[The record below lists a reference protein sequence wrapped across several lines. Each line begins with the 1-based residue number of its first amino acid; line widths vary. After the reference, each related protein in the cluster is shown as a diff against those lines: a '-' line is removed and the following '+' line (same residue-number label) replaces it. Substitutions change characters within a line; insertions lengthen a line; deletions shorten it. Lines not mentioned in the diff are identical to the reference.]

1 MTKSELKKLKPLLS
15 PSQFRVVEAMQ
26 KAGRYMSY
34 KEINE
39 ATGQTC
45 SWKRLSEI
53 DMIHMDII
61 NRRLSKG
68 NSLSCITP
76 LSKVYNRR
84 SRWVKSKNRFGEVVK
99 FKQFKLV

>member
-34 KEINE
+34 KEINA
-39 ATGQTC
+39 ATGMTC

-53 DMIHMDII
+53 NTLYHSIDPC
-61 NRRLSKG
+61 NEV
-68 NSLSCITP
+68 SLI
-76 LSKVYNRR
+76 LRKVFKREV
-84 SRWVKSKNRFGEVVK
+84 RWSEAKNRFGEVVK
-99 FKQFKLV
+99 FKQFKLI